1 MKLLRSTHT
10 SRSLYAGLALLI
22 VAAACVVFWLVTQL
36 DQMSDLVAQASQSR
50 ADYAALQLFVV
61 AAVGALI
68 VTAAMLGLWLW
79 AGLGKA
85 ESNPDIPGMQSGKL
99 AALPLVAASSNDR
112 FVERRG
118 VPPAEKSAM
127 AAATTPR
134 PTVDQPPALAAI
146 RLISSNPNPIR
157 SRGRERRG
165 SAHIVAV
172 PALPAPAAPPTRRWA
187 AARQEF
193 SWE

>member
-1 MKLLRSTHT
+1 MKLLRPTHAP
-10 SRSLYAGLALLI
+10 RSLYAGIALLLG
-22 VAAACVVFWLVTQL
+22 AAACVVFWLVTQL

-79 AGLGKA
+79 AGPGKA
-85 ESNPDIPGMQSGKL
+85 ESNPDIPAMQSGAL
-99 AALPLVAASSNDR
+99 AALPLVARSGNDR
-112 FVERRG
+112 FLERRG
-118 VPPAEKSAM
+118 VLPAGASATASPSTPPLAIDR
-127 AAATTPR
+127 T
-134 PTVDQPPALAAI
+134 PALAAI
-146 RLISSNPNPIR
+146 RLISSNPNPVR
-157 SRGRERRG
+157 SSGRERRG

-172 PALPAPAAPPTRRWA
+172 PALPAHSRPPTRRWA